1 MAGLKGKVGTLSPVR
16 RKQMMILAGLV
27 AVVGVIAFVAAMLG
41 APKKAPPPR
50 VQESTRK
57 VFGAQGEVVNNADV
71 WRTQEGARVTQL
83 QQQLADIQ
91 TRSEEHT
98 SELQSPLNIVCRL
111 LLEKK

>member
-1 MAGLKGKVGTLSPVR
+1 MAGLNGKVGTLSPVR

-57 VFGAQGEVVNNADV
+57 AFGAQGEVVNNADV

-91 TRSEEHT
+91 TKMAVKDK
-98 SELQSPLNIVCRL
+98 QGSPNPVTAPARCS
-111 LLEKK
+111 